1 MATES
6 ELKQQGA
13 VEAAQHS
20 NNVSAEAAEKVL
32 VDEARKAGGEA
43 FQFDPNASAEEKAAQ
58 AKAVRGR

>member
-1 MATES
+1 MASES

-13 VEAAQHS
+13 LEAAINS

-43 FQFDPNASAEEKAAQ
+43 FQFHPGASTEEKASQ
-58 AKAVRGR
+58 AKAVS